1 MIGIIGRKKG
11 MGSVYDD
18 KGKRIA
24 VTVIEAGPCAVT
36 QVKTTETDGYNA
48 LQLGF
53 GDIRTKLVTKPL
65 QGHFNKSG
73 KNPYRHLHEFRNF
86 SEDHSAGDILTV
98 EMFNAGDKVNLSG
111 KSKGRGFA
119 GVIKRHGFH
128 MPPATHGTHEKF
140 RGGGSIGA
148 ASYPAKVWRGHKMPG
163 HMGNQMVTVKNLKV
177 VSVDVENSLI
187 VIKGAV
193 PGMNGSCLFIRRD

>member
-36 QVKTTETDGYNA
+36 QVKTTETDGYDA

-65 QGHFNKSG
+65 QGHFSKSG
-73 KNPYRHLHEFRNF
+73 KNPYRH
-86 SEDHSAGDILTV
+86 SDS
-98 EMFNAGDKVNLSG
+98 
-111 KSKGRGFA
+111 
-119 GVIKRHGFH
+119 
-128 MPPATHGTHEKF
+128 
-140 RGGGSIGA
+140 
-148 ASYPAKVWRGHKMPG
+148 
-163 HMGNQMVTVKNLKV
+163 
-177 VSVDVENSLI
+177 
-187 VIKGAV
+187 
-193 PGMNGSCLFIRRD
+193 